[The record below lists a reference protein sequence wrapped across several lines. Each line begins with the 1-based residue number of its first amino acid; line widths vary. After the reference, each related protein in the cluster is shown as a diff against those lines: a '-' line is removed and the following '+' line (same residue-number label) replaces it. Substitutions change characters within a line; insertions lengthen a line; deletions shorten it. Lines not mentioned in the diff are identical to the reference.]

1 MTIQDI
7 LRKRV
12 LVFDGAM
19 GTNIQKR
26 NLTAADF
33 GGERFEGCNEYLNM
47 TRPDVIA
54 DIHRSFLAVGSDIV
68 ETNSFGGT
76 ALVLKEY
83 GLEDHVYEI
92 NRKAAEIARQAVREF
107 STPSHPRFVAGSLGP
122 GTRLP
127 SLGQIDF
134 RELFDLYKEQAR
146 ALLEGGVDLFL
157 IETVQDILQAKAAL
171 MAVLEVQKESGR
183 ARPVI
188 VQVTVEKDLGTL
200 LVGTEIG
207 AALTAL
213 EPFPLFAFGMNCATG
228 PADMREQVRYLS
240 QNSPFPI
247 SIQPNAGIP
256 DNVNGRSVYPLT
268 PEELARAHVEFV
280 TEFGVQIVGGCCGTG
295 PEHLKAVVEAI
306 SGLQAKKRM
315 VSFQPAIASLYQPV
329 ALDQNPPPFIVG
341 ERTNSNGSKKFRELL
356 LAEAYDSMVSVAKGQ
371 EKDGAHALD
380 VCVAYA
386 GRDEVRDME
395 EVLTRFNRQ
404 ITIPIFV
411 DSTEPNVIERALQLI
426 GGRVVINSVN
436 LEDGEEGRFAEILT
450 LARRYGA
457 AVIALTIDEEGMA
470 LQAGKKVAIAKRIFS
485 LATQKFGLRPQDL
498 IFDTLTFTLANPE
511 YGNAAVES
519 LKAIRQIKADL
530 PGVRTILGVSNVSF
544 GLNPPA
550 RKVLNSVFL
559 YYAVQAGLDLAIV
572 NYAQILPLN
581 RIDAAQKELARQ
593 VVFNER
599 RENFDPLTRFVHLLD
614 SGKEV
619 VAKKIKKNLPLEEA
633 LKNKIIDGE
642 KDGLEDL
649 LREALKKYPPVDII
663 NVILLEGMK
672 VVGDLFGNGQMQ
684 LPFVLQSAEVMKKAV
699 AFLEPFMD
707 RVEGSER
714 GRIVLATVKGDVHDI
729 GKNLVDIILSN
740 NGYKVFNLGIKVP
753 IHEILE
759 AALKHDVHAIGMS
772 GLLVK
777 STTVMK
783 ENLEEMMRQGISDMP
798 VIVGGAAL
806 TRRYVEE
813 TLTHVYGGSVYYA
826 QDAFAGLSVMNR
838 LTGAEQKSG
847 TSETKKKRLR
857 PIPSR
862 KKAPSNPPPRSNV
875 AESVPIPT
883 PPFWGERV
891 VKSIS
896 LEEVFKFVNKTA
908 LFRGQWQFKK
918 SKAPSP
924 EAYEKLVRET
934 VEPIFERLKE
944 TVLKNKW
951 LQLQVVYGYFKCQSE
966 GNDLILYDESGEK
979 EIERFSFPREK
990 RRPYRCLADYFAS
1003 VESGR
1008 MDVVAIQVV
1017 TMGDEI
1023 SRVIHELYAQNEYA
1037 EYLYLHGLSV
1047 EATEALAEYWH
1058 KHVREELHIADQD
1071 APTPEEIVKMKYR
1084 GARYS
1089 FGYPACPNLEDQT
1102 KIFRLLRPERIGV
1115 KLTENFM
1122 LDPEQSTS
1130 ALIVHHP
1137 EARYFNVG

>member
-530 PGVRTILGVSNVSF
+530 PGVRTILGVSNASF

-649 LREALKKYPPVDII
+649 LGEALKKYPPVDII

-740 NGYKVFNLGIKVP
+740 NG
-753 IHEILE
+753 
-759 AALKHDVHAIGMS
+759 
-772 GLLVK
+772 
-777 STTVMK
+777 
-783 ENLEEMMRQGISDMP
+783 
-798 VIVGGAAL
+798 
-806 TRRYVEE
+806 
-813 TLTHVYGGSVYYA
+813 
-826 QDAFAGLSVMNR
+826 
-838 LTGAEQKSG
+838 
-847 TSETKKKRLR
+847 
-857 PIPSR
+857 
-862 KKAPSNPPPRSNV
+862 
-875 AESVPIPT
+875 
-883 PPFWGERV
+883 
-891 VKSIS
+891 
-896 LEEVFKFVNKTA
+896 
-908 LFRGQWQFKK
+908 
-918 SKAPSP
+918 
-924 EAYEKLVRET
+924 
-934 VEPIFERLKE
+934 
-944 TVLKNKW
+944 
-951 LQLQVVYGYFKCQSE
+951 
-966 GNDLILYDESGEK
+966 
-979 EIERFSFPREK
+979 
-990 RRPYRCLADYFAS
+990 
-1003 VESGR
+1003 
-1008 MDVVAIQVV
+1008 
-1017 TMGDEI
+1017 
-1023 SRVIHELYAQNEYA
+1023 
-1037 EYLYLHGLSV
+1037 
-1047 EATEALAEYWH
+1047 
-1058 KHVREELHIADQD
+1058 
-1071 APTPEEIVKMKYR
+1071 
-1084 GARYS
+1084 
-1089 FGYPACPNLEDQT
+1089 
-1102 KIFRLLRPERIGV
+1102 
-1115 KLTENFM
+1115 
-1122 LDPEQSTS
+1122 
-1130 ALIVHHP
+1130 
-1137 EARYFNVG
+1137 